1 MVVWRVSCAM
11 LAQLPAG
18 RMCADTPRPRRGER
32 GRARYLSCANQKK
45 RAVGFPTARLL
56 RAFFAC
62 CYLLAKTLKVP
73 NDRLSSEALLRR
85 WKSVASRP
93 VTLRLQ

>member
-1 MVVWRVSCAM
+1 MRLEY
-11 LAQLPAG
+11 LAVN
-18 RMCADTPRPRRGER
+18 GER
-32 GRARYLSCANQKK
+32 DRGRETQKK

-62 CYLLAKTLKVP
+62 CYLLAKGLKVP
-73 NDRLSSEALLRR
+73 NDRLSSEALLIR

-93 VTLRLQ
+93 VTSRPQ